1 MFLVGL
7 KLLKMVKGLK
17 GWRLCI
23 VVVTAAV
30 SALTNM
36 AVDFTVSWQVL
47 HQIFTPFCYTGG
59 ADRSEPIE
67 YSRREVKSV
76 SKGLKILAGA
86 LAVVVLVGA
95 LVVGT
100 ALAQEP
106 TPTPKAPYGWHGW
119 GRGFGFWGGGSWAT
133 FDATAQALGLTPE
146 QLFAELH
153 AGKSLADI
161 AQAQGVDL
169 QKVQDAINAARIQ
182 AMKDAINQAVKD
194 GKISQAQADWL
205 LQGLEQ
211 GFLPRGRGFGFFG
224 HGFGGKGDCPGTG
237 TAPSVA
243 PSTSSL

>member
-1 MFLVGL
+1 M
-7 KLLKMVKGLK
+7 
-17 GWRLCI
+17 
-23 VVVTAAV
+23 
-30 SALTNM
+30 
-36 AVDFTVSWQVL
+36 
-47 HQIFTPFCYTGG
+47 
-59 ADRSEPIE
+59 
-67 YSRREVKSV
+67 

-86 LAVVVLVGA
+86 LAVIALAGV

-100 ALAQEP
+100 ALAQEPTP

-119 GRGFGFWGGGSWAT
+119 GRGFGFWGGGLWTA
-133 FDATAQALGLTPE
+133 FDAVAEALNLTPTQLFE
-146 QLFAELH
+146 QLH
-153 AGKSLADI
+153 SGKSLADI

-224 HGFGGKGDCPGTG
+224 HGRGFGFGCPGTSI
-237 TAPSVA
+237 TPSVT
-243 PSTSSL
+243 PSSSSL